1 MRWVFWIVLLANT
14 AFFAWHFSG
23 DQLDGQESTR
33 VSTLP
38 TEVQTPLRLVTELKP
53 VESPN
58 PASTVSQ
65 PKKEISQPVMQTSP
79 TQCFGL
85 GPFEKHEQAMQT
97 LTQLST
103 LPSTGYKTSI
113 TQEKVPRDYWLFIPA
128 QKDETAT
135 HAALAL
141 LRRASVEGV
150 VMIKG
155 NRSNAIS
162 VGTYNLKAAAEK
174 TREKLKSVGVDA
186 VIEPRFK
193 KDTRH
198 WIVFGSLAPSEVNVL
213 QSKVAQLSPKLNV
226 SERECKPAPRS
237 R

>member
-1 MRWVFWIVLLANT
+1 LANT

-23 DQLDGQESTR
+23 KGPDSVR
-33 VSTLP
+33 VATLP
-38 TEVQTPLRLVTELKP
+38 TEVQTPLRLVSELKP
-53 VESPN
+53 VESTNKAILGSQPIQE
-58 PASTVSQ
+58 ASQ
-65 PKKEISQPVMQTSP
+65 PKLPTSP

-85 GPFEKHEQAMQT
+85 GPFDKHEQASQI
-97 LTQLST
+97 LAKLST
-103 LPSTGYKTSI
+103 PNVGYKASV
-113 TQEKVPRDYWLFIPA
+113 TQEKVPRDFWLFVPA

-150 VMIKG
+150 VMTKG
-155 NRSNAIS
+155 QRSNAIS

-174 TREKLKSVGVDA
+174 TREKLKSVGIDA

-193 KDTRH
+193 KDTRF
-198 WIVFGSLAPSEVNVL
+198 WIIMGSMTPGEVNVL
-213 QSKVAQLSPKLNV
+213 RSKVAQVSPNLNV
-226 SERECKPAPRS
+226 SERDCNIAPPS